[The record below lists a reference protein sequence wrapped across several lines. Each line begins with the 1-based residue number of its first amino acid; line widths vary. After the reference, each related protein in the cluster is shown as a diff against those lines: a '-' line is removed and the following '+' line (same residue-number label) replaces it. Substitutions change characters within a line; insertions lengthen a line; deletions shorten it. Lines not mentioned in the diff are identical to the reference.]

1 MNELTISTDKNKL
14 NIILIHEFLTK
25 SYWAEGRTIEQVK
38 ISIENSLCWGM
49 YLNDEQIGFAR
60 VLTDG
65 SVVAYLMDVFIIEKY
80 RGNGYSKILLDEIL
94 AHKGLLSVGKWVL
107 ATKDAHDL
115 YRQFGFNEIAN
126 PERLMSRSSNN

>member
-1 MNELTISTDKNKL
+1 MKGITISTDKNKL
-14 NIILIHEFLTK
+14 DVSLIHEFLTN
-25 SYWAEGRTIEQVK
+25 SYWAEGRTFEQVK
-38 ISIENSLCWGM
+38 TSIENSLCWGI
-49 YLNDEQIGFAR
+49 YLNNEQIGFAR

-94 AHKGLLSVGKWVL
+94 AHKDLQSIGKWIL

-115 YRQFGFNEIAN
+115 YRQFGFKEIAN
-126 PERLMSRSSNN
+126 PERLMSRSSKN